1 VADLPAW
8 PYVKPMTMHA
18 QRTYSGQAGY
28 LRGICGQLWPDPAR
42 AELRQRPTAGE
53 PGDLSMIVLPGLRD
67 PRLLVP
73 ADRRPAA
80 AAVRRYGEAG
90 SVRTAV
96 ATRALAAALASG
108 IGSRM
113 FRRRLTV
120 CVPPGAQT
128 IESRLSEMLGRPVL
142 VSVRLGAPRANRKP
156 VLQLL
161 TEAGE
166 TVGFAKVGTN
176 ALTASLV
183 RAEHAALNRLH
194 ASGLSHLHAPRVLA
208 RDRWNDLEIMVLSP
222 LPVWGR
228 RTPPQPGAL
237 QRAMTEIFGVAGVR
251 ECPIATSEYWQHL
264 MTRLEAAGDSAEHT
278 ALRSALARLASL
290 AGAAT
295 LRFGS
300 WHGDWTPW
308 NMASTAEGL
317 LVWDWERFTTPA
329 PAGLDALHCWL
340 QAEVAANSGEPE
352 AAASAC
358 VRRAPEL
365 LKPFGI
371 AEHEARLTALL
382 YLADL
387 SIRYLADRQEQAG
400 AALGA
405 PRRWLLPA
413 LQSGVG
419 ELPGSG

>member
-1 VADLPAW
+1 
-8 PYVKPMTMHA
+8 MTMHA
-18 QRTYSGQAGY
+18 QRAHSGRADY
-28 LRGICGQLWPDPAR
+28 LRDISGQLWPDPAT
-42 AELRQRPTAGE
+42 AEYGLGPAGE

-73 ADRRPAA
+73 ASRRPAA
-80 AAVRRYGEAG
+80 AAVRRYGEPG
-90 SVRTAV
+90 SVRSAV

-113 FRRRLTV
+113 FRGRLTV
-120 CVPPGAQT
+120 RVPPGAQT

-142 VSVRLGAPRANRKP
+142 LSVHLGAPRANRKP

-161 TEAGE
+161 TEAGQ
-166 TVGFAKVGTN
+166 TLGFAKVGTN

-183 RAEHAALNRLH
+183 RAEQAALDRLH
-194 ASGLSHLHAPRVLA
+194 AAGLTHLHAPRVLA
-208 RDRWNDLEIMVLSP
+208 RDHWNDLEIVVLSP
-222 LPVWGR
+222 LPVWRR
-228 RTPPQPGAL
+228 RTPPRPGAL
-237 QRAMTEIFGVAGVR
+237 QRAMTEIFMVAGVR
-251 ECPIATSEYWQHL
+251 ESTIAASEYWQHL
-264 MTRLEAAGDSAEHT
+264 TARLAAAGDGAEHS
-278 ALRSALARLASL
+278 ALRSALAKLA
-290 AGAAT
+290 AVTEATT

-308 NMASTAEGL
+308 NMASTAAGL

-329 PAGLDALHCWL
+329 PAGFDALHCWL
-340 QAEVAANSGEPE
+340 QAEVVGNRTEPE
-352 AAASAC
+352 QAAGAC

-365 LKPFGI
+365 LRPFGI
-371 AEHEARLTALL
+371 ADREARLTALL

-387 SIRYLADRQEQAG
+387 SVRYLADRQEQAG

-413 LQSGVG
+413 LQSGIG
-419 ELPGSG
+419 ELPGGG